1 MSDLPRLHASSTR
14 LILGLR
20 DGLERLEATEH
31 GLRPG
36 DPSILA
42 KDLQVKLAELQRISR
57 ELDSS
62 WRMALVRQQTA
73 KHDVW
78 KRQVTAWQ
86 KAIRLTAALPAAT
99 SLDFVCV
106 NVLKHLLLTAL
117 VMVHGVQ
124 ETEQSPD
131 MVSHVATVSSSS
143 TSNMV

>member
-78 KRQVTAWQ
+78 KRKVDQVAEDTF
-86 KAIRLTAALPAAT
+86 
-99 SLDFVCV
+99 SLVC
-106 NVLKHLLLTAL
+106 LYKS
-117 VMVHGVQ
+117 
-124 ETEQSPD
+124 ER
-131 MVSHVATVSSSS
+131 
-143 TSNMV
+143 

>member
-78 KRQVTAWQ
+78 KRWNKLQ
-86 KAIRLTAALPAAT
+86 KKLTFCAHRCESIAAERQCG
-99 SLDFVCV
+99 S
-106 NVLKHLLLTAL
+106 KRQQI
-117 VMVHGVQ
+117 G
-124 ETEQSPD
+124 QSC
-131 MVSHVATVSSSS
+131 
-143 TSNMV
+143 